1 MLSMKAGTVPRQLL
15 ASRSILTVLSSYLL
29 GTSLARPV
37 RFGGQ
42 LTLSLL
48 SFLRRSSRVRL
59 LNVPRERTV
68 SIEQPYH
75 S

>member
-1 MLSMKAGTVPRQLL
+1 MAQPGSNVASMQVQCNAIYEGRYGTQTDL
-15 ASRSILTVLSSYLL
+15 SRSILTVLSSYLL

-59 LNVPRERTV
+59 
-68 SIEQPYH
+68 
-75 S
+75 